1 VKVTFIGAGST
12 VFARTLIGDLVS
24 FPDLVGGLT
33 IGLMDID
40 EERLLVF
47 ERMAF
52 SLAADVRTEL
62 VDALLEAHGD
72 LVPTLAYGVTARR

>member
-24 FPDLVGGLT
+24 FPDLADGLT
-33 IGLMDID
+33 IGLMDLD
-40 EERLLVF
+40 EERLLVSDH
-47 ERMAF
+47 MTS
-52 SLAADVRTEL
+52 SLAADAEVEL

-72 LVPTLAYGVTARR
+72 LVPTLAKA